1 MYKEKT
7 FCVGV
12 TLGVIIEQEGSFM
25 SRKTGFILANLHQ
38 GTGVQVWEYINQDSL
53 LPGDSSIFVFPGGR
67 LGYKKADEYL
77 RNSIYRFAIPE
88 NIDGAVVW
96 GSTLAGTATWK
107 EAESFVQMLSKTM
120 PVISMGIE
128 VEGVPSVNFDAYS
141 GTYRMVEH
149 MIKRH
154 GARKIAFLRGPENHE
169 SAQDRFQAYLD
180 ALRDNSIAFNPK
192 LVSSP
197 TAWGEGEA
205 AIKEIVEKNGMVP
218 SKDFSALVCPS
229 DLMNRMATI
238 YLEEKGYY
246 VPDDVATAG
255 FNDSPEAY
263 LSYVE
268 STTVRI
274 PFKEMV
280 ETSFSLIEDMEKDR
294 DGIFPNISLPSIPL
308 YRRSCGCE
316 DPFGSAEK
324 AQKTIKTWEDY
335 ETWIFNR
342 LTDKEAAK
350 VVIYLLKDM
359 FMEKIPVDSTNRR
372 HYEELCW
379 RYLKHGGTMKLF
391 FAIVKWAHILMNVSE
406 LSLEEMTLLHDIL
419 MEQAARVSAAKNISS
434 SLKNK
439 VFNALGA
446 DLLKV
451 LSFRD
456 LGSTLSKRVPELGIS
471 KAFIFLSDME
481 GGNRLVTG
489 FSEGKIWDES
499 QLFDSNKLYPEDMEN
514 EFERGVY
521 IVLPL
526 FYDSSVMGYMIV
538 KNDSCSSEMVE
549 NIRINTSATLQ
560 AISLYKIAC
569 IKSQKAEEAE
579 KQSSQFY
586 ATLAENLREP
596 LSAIKAMA
604 DCGDLDE
611 KILLA
616 LSTKAEHIL
625 QLSLSDKG
633 ELSIDMR
640 TTPSSFLLREIEDRG
655 ISVSSPPLLPALN
668 LDMGK
673 ICEIL
678 DYLTSEA
685 RVAGD
690 SLNMKIFLEEKA
702 FVLRTYGNI
711 FDVSAISYE
720 GPSMLL
726 CEKIMVLH
734 GGTFRFGKGELD
746 IVLPFPS
753 ISGLPSSSNGDKG
766 ILFISSDNDINPKDY
781 GFEKI
786 SWMKYEDVVQK
797 IGDIPSYSA
806 IAWNTEDESKSSNV
820 ALTVLRNHKETKDM
834 PFLCYGSKES
844 SSSLNTTVEGALLH
858 NDRAIFYSFGKF
870 PKTLDKLKD
879 FGTILEIKDPSE
891 LDESKSAAL
900 FIIQKIDPLV
910 VESIRR
916 KRKFSKT
923 PILVVKDKFSRDDAE
938 KLSPFP
944 EVLMVNT
951 SITESED
958 FITRVVSLIGGDELL
973 PPLTSVLVKR
983 AIAYL
988 NEYATHSVSR
998 WQIAA
1003 SVNISED
1010 YLTRIFRKEVGL
1022 SPWDYLNRFRIQIAS
1037 KLLLE
1042 TGASISE
1049 IASMTGFQ
1057 DQAYFCRVFR
1067 KVKGF
1072 PPGNIRSRNRI

>member
-1 MYKEKT
+1 MIKT
-7 FCVGV
+7 LCVEMILRFIIMVSGV
-12 TLGVIIEQEGSFM
+12 LM

-38 GTGVQVWEYINQDSL
+38 GTGVQVWKCINEESL

-77 RNSIYRFAIPE
+77 RNSIYKYATPE
-88 NIDGAVVW
+88 NIDGVVVW
-96 GSTLAGTATWK
+96 GSTLAGAATWK
-107 EAESFVQMLSKTM
+107 EAESFVQSLSKDM
-120 PVISMGIE
+120 PVVSMGIE

-154 GARKIAFLRGPENHE
+154 GAKKIAFLRGPENHE
-169 SAQDRFQAYLD
+169 SAEDRFQAYKD
-180 ALRDNSIAFNPK
+180 ALHDNALEYNPK

-197 TAWGEGEA
+197 TAWGEGDT

-218 SKDFSALVCPS
+218 AKDFTALVCPS

-238 YLEEKGYY
+238 YLEERGYL

-263 LSYVE
+263 LSSVE
-268 STTVRI
+268 STTVRM

-280 ETSFSLIEDMEKDR
+280 EASFSLIEDMEKDKE
-294 DGIFPNISLPSIPL
+294 GVFPNLLLPSIPL
-308 YRRSCGCE
+308 YRRSCGCT
-316 DPFGSAEK
+316 DPFGSADN
-324 AQKTIKTWEDY
+324 ARKTIKTWDDY
-335 ETWIFNR
+335 ESWINNR
-342 LTDKEAAK
+342 ISDKEAAR
-350 VVIYLLKDM
+350 VLIYILKDM
-359 FMEKIPVDSTNRR
+359 FMDMRLVDMENRR
-372 HYEELCW
+372 HYEEMCW

-391 FAIVKWAHILMNVSE
+391 FSVIKWARILFGVRE
-406 LSLEEMTLLHDIL
+406 LSLEEMDLLHDII
-419 MEQAARVSAAKNISS
+419 MEQSARVSASNNITFSIKS
-434 SLKNK
+434 KAY
-439 VFNALGA
+439 NALGA
-446 DLLKV
+446 DLLKALCFHDMGV
-451 LSFRD
+451 S
-456 LGSTLSKRVPELGIS
+456 LSKKLPDIGIS
-471 KAFIFLSDME
+471 KAFVFLSDIDGE
-481 GGNRLVTG
+481 NKLVTG
-489 FSEGKIWDES
+489 FSDSKIWDES
-499 QLFDSNKLYPEDMEN
+499 QPFSGNRLYPEELEA
-514 EFERGVY
+514 EFEKGVF

-526 FYDSSVMGYMIV
+526 FYDSSVVGYMIM
-538 KNDSCSSEMVE
+538 KNESCSSDMVE
-549 NIRINTSATLQ
+549 NIRNSTAATLQ
-560 AISLYKIAC
+560 AISLYEIAS

-579 KQSSQFY
+579 KQSSLFY
-586 ATLAENLREP
+586 ATLAEDLREP
-596 LSAIKAMA
+596 LGAIRAMA

-611 KILLA
+611 EILLA

-633 ELSIDMR
+633 ELSLDLRI
-640 TTPSSFLLREIEDRG
+640 TPCSFLVREIEDRG
-655 ISVSSPPLLPALN
+655 ISITSPSVLPALN

-673 ICEIL
+673 VCEIL

-690 SLNMKIFLEEKA
+690 SLNMEIIMEEKNL
-702 FVLRTYGNI
+702 VLRTFGTV
-711 FDVSAISYE
+711 FDVSAISDKD
-720 GPSMLL
+720 PSMLL

-734 GGTFRFGKGELD
+734 GGTFRFGKEKLD
-746 IVLPFPS
+746 IVFPFPS
-753 ISGLPSSSNGDKG
+753 ISGLPSSSCGDKG
-766 ILFISSDNDINPKDY
+766 VLFISSSEEIDPKAY
-781 GFEKI
+781 GFEKV
-786 SWMKYEDVVQK
+786 SWMGFDDVVQK
-797 IGDIPSYSA
+797 IGEIPSYSA
-806 IAWNTEDESKSSNV
+806 LAWNTEDESKSSNV
-820 ALTVLRNHKETKDM
+820 ALTVLRNHKETKVM

-844 SSSLNTTVEGALLH
+844 SSSLNTTVEGALLQ
-858 NDRAIFYSFGKF
+858 NERATFFSFGPF

-879 FGTILEIKDPSE
+879 FGNIVEIKDLSE
-891 LDESKSAAL
+891 LDESKTAAL
-900 FIIQKIDPLV
+900 FIMERIEPSAI
-910 VESIRR
+910 EAIRR

-923 PILVVKDKFSRDDAE
+923 PVLVVKEKFTKDDAE

-1072 PPGNIRSRNRI
+1072 PPGNIRSRSRM

>member
-1 MYKEKT
+1 MKT
-7 FCVGV
+7 LCVDII
-12 TLGVIIEQEGSFM
+12 LQVIIKIPGVFM
-25 SRKTGFILANLHQ
+25 SRRTGFILANLHQ
-38 GTGVQVWEYINQDSL
+38 GTGVQVWKCINEESL
-53 LPGDSSIFVFPGGR
+53 SAGDNSLFVFPGGR

-77 RNSIYRFAIPE
+77 RNSIYRFATPE
-88 NIDGAVVW
+88 NLDGAVVW

-107 EAESFVQMLSKTM
+107 EAESFVQTLSKRM
-120 PVISMGIE
+120 PVVSMGIGIE
-128 VEGVPSVNFDAYS
+128 DVPSVNFDAYS

-180 ALRDNSIAFNPK
+180 ALKDNSIAFNPK

-197 TAWGEGEA
+197 VAWGEGEA
-205 AIKEIVEKNGMVP
+205 AIKEIVEKNGMIP
-218 SKDFSALVCPS
+218 SKDFTALVCPS

-238 YLEEKGYY
+238 YLEEKGYF

-255 FNDSPEAY
+255 FNDTPEVH
-263 LSYVE
+263 LSTVE
-268 STTVRI
+268 STTVRM
-274 PFKEMV
+274 PLKEMV
-280 ETSFSLIEDMEKDR
+280 ESSFSLIDDMEKNK
-294 DGIFPNISLPSIPL
+294 DGVFPNISLPSVPI
-308 YRRSCGCE
+308 YRRSCGCT
-316 DPFGSAEK
+316 DPFGSADN
-324 AQKTIKTWEDY
+324 ARKTIKTWDDY
-335 ETWIFNR
+335 EAWINNR
-342 LTDKEAAK
+342 FSDKEAAK
-350 VVIYLLKDM
+350 VLIYILKDM
-359 FMEKIPVDSTNRR
+359 FLERRLVNSENRR
-372 HYEELCW
+372 HYEEMSW

-391 FAIVKWAHILMNVSE
+391 FSVIKWARILLGVRE
-406 LSLEEMTLLHDIL
+406 LPSEEMDLLHDII
-419 MEQAARVSAAKNISS
+419 MEQSARVTASNNMTSS
-434 SLKNK
+434 IKNK
-439 VFNALGA
+439 AYNALGA
-446 DLLKV
+446 ELVKA
-451 LSFRD
+451 LSFKD
-456 LGSTLSKRVPELGIS
+456 MGTALSSKLPEIGIS
-471 KAFIFLSDME
+471 KAFVFLSDVDGE
-481 GGNRLVTG
+481 SRLITG
-489 FSEGKIWDES
+489 FNESKVWEEGEPFS
-499 QLFDSNKLYPEDMEN
+499 GSMLYPEDMED
-514 EFERGVY
+514 EFDKGVFL
-521 IVLPL
+521 VLPL
-526 FYDSSVMGYMIV
+526 FYDSSVVGYMIM
-538 KNDSCSSEMVE
+538 KNESCPSEMVE
-549 NIRINTSATLQ
+549 NIRISTSATLQ
-560 AISLYKIAC
+560 AISLYEIAS

-579 KQSSQFY
+579 KQVSLFY

-596 LSAIKAMA
+596 LNAIRAMA

-611 KILLA
+611 EILLA

-633 ELSIDMR
+633 ELNVDLR
-640 TTPSSFLLREIEDRG
+640 NTPCSFLLREIEDRG
-655 ISVSSPPLLPALN
+655 ISITSPSLLPALN

-673 ICEIL
+673 VCEIL
-678 DYLTSEA
+678 DYLTSSA

-690 SLNMKIFLEEKA
+690 SLNMEIIVEEKHLI
-702 FVLRTYGNI
+702 LRTFGTI
-711 FDVSAISYE
+711 FDVSAISDKD
-720 GPSMLL
+720 PSMLL

-734 GGTFRFGKGELD
+734 GGTFRFGKEKLD
-746 IVLPFPS
+746 IVFPFPS
-753 ISGLPSSSNGDKG
+753 LSGLPSSSSGDKG
-766 ILFISSDNDINPKDY
+766 VLFISSDENIVPHLF
-781 GFEKI
+781 GFEKVTR
-786 SWMKYEDVVQK
+786 MGFEEVVQK
-797 IGDIPSYSA
+797 IGEIPSYSA
-806 IAWNTEDESKSSNV
+806 LAWNTEDESKSSNV
-820 ALTVLRNHKETKDM
+820 ALTILRNHKETKVM

-844 SSSLNTTVEGALLH
+844 STSLNTTVESALLQ
-858 NDRAIFYSFGKF
+858 NDRATFYSFGSF
-870 PKTLDKLKD
+870 PKTLDKLRD
-879 FGTILEIKDPSE
+879 FGMIVEIKDVQE
-891 LDESKSAAL
+891 LDESQSAAL
-900 FIIQKIDPLV
+900 FIMQKVDPSTI
-910 VESIRR
+910 EAIRR
-916 KRKFSKT
+916 KIRFSKT
-923 PILVVKDKFSRDDAE
+923 PLLVVKDKFTKDDAE

-1072 PPGNIRSRNRI
+1072 PPGNIRSRSRS

>member
-1 MYKEKT
+1 M
-7 FCVGV
+7 
-12 TLGVIIEQEGSFM
+12 
-25 SRKTGFILANLHQ
+25 
-38 GTGVQVWEYINQDSL
+38 
-53 LPGDSSIFVFPGGR
+53 
-67 LGYKKADEYL
+67 
-77 RNSIYRFAIPE
+77 
-88 NIDGAVVW
+88 VW

-391 FAIVKWAHILMNVSE
+391 FAIVKWAHILMDVSE

-456 LGSTLSKRVPELGIS
+456 LGSTLSK
-471 KAFIFLSDME
+471 
-481 GGNRLVTG
+481 
-489 FSEGKIWDES
+489 
-499 QLFDSNKLYPEDMEN
+499 
-514 EFERGVY
+514 
-521 IVLPL
+521 
-526 FYDSSVMGYMIV
+526 
-538 KNDSCSSEMVE
+538 
-549 NIRINTSATLQ
+549 
-560 AISLYKIAC
+560 
-569 IKSQKAEEAE
+569 
-579 KQSSQFY
+579 
-586 ATLAENLREP
+586 
-596 LSAIKAMA
+596 
-604 DCGDLDE
+604 
-611 KILLA
+611 
-616 LSTKAEHIL
+616 
-625 QLSLSDKG
+625 
-633 ELSIDMR
+633 
-640 TTPSSFLLREIEDRG
+640 
-655 ISVSSPPLLPALN
+655 
-668 LDMGK
+668 
-673 ICEIL
+673 
-678 DYLTSEA
+678 
-685 RVAGD
+685 
-690 SLNMKIFLEEKA
+690 
-702 FVLRTYGNI
+702 
-711 FDVSAISYE
+711 
-720 GPSMLL
+720 
-726 CEKIMVLH
+726 
-734 GGTFRFGKGELD
+734 
-746 IVLPFPS
+746 
-753 ISGLPSSSNGDKG
+753 
-766 ILFISSDNDINPKDY
+766 
-781 GFEKI
+781 
-786 SWMKYEDVVQK
+786 
-797 IGDIPSYSA
+797 
-806 IAWNTEDESKSSNV
+806 
-820 ALTVLRNHKETKDM
+820 
-834 PFLCYGSKES
+834 
-844 SSSLNTTVEGALLH
+844 
-858 NDRAIFYSFGKF
+858 
-870 PKTLDKLKD
+870 
-879 FGTILEIKDPSE
+879 
-891 LDESKSAAL
+891 
-900 FIIQKIDPLV
+900 
-910 VESIRR
+910 
-916 KRKFSKT
+916 
-923 PILVVKDKFSRDDAE
+923 
-938 KLSPFP
+938 
-944 EVLMVNT
+944 
-951 SITESED
+951 
-958 FITRVVSLIGGDELL
+958 
-973 PPLTSVLVKR
+973 
-983 AIAYL
+983 
-988 NEYATHSVSR
+988 
-998 WQIAA
+998 
-1003 SVNISED
+1003 
-1010 YLTRIFRKEVGL
+1010 
-1022 SPWDYLNRFRIQIAS
+1022 
-1037 KLLLE
+1037 
-1042 TGASISE
+1042 
-1049 IASMTGFQ
+1049 
-1057 DQAYFCRVFR
+1057 
-1067 KVKGF
+1067 
-1072 PPGNIRSRNRI
+1072 

>member
-1 MYKEKT
+1 MNIS
-7 FCVGV
+7 GV
-12 TLGVIIEQEGSFM
+12 SM

-38 GTGVQVWEYINQDSL
+38 GTGVQVWECINEESL
-53 LPGDSSIFVFPGGR
+53 APGDDSIFVFPGGR

-77 RNSIYRFAIPE
+77 RNTIYRFASPD

-107 EAESFVQMLSKTM
+107 EAESFVQSLAKEM
-120 PVISMGIE
+120 PVVSMGIE
-128 VEGVPSVNFDAYS
+128 VDGVPSVNFDAYS

-180 ALRDNSIAFNPK
+180 ALRDNSITYNPK

-218 SKDFSALVCPS
+218 TKDFTALVCPS
-229 DLMNRMATI
+229 DLMNRMASI
-238 YLEEKGYY
+238 YLEEKGYII
-246 VPDDVATAG
+246 PGDIATAG

-263 LSYVE
+263 LTSIE
-268 STTVRI
+268 STTVRM

-280 ETSFSLIEDMEKDR
+280 EASFSLIGDMEKDR
-294 DGIFPNISLPSIPL
+294 NGVFPNISLPSVPL
-308 YRRSCGCE
+308 YRRSCGCT
-316 DPFGSAEK
+316 DPFGSAEN
-324 AQKTIKTWEDY
+324 ARKTIKTWNDY
-335 ETWIFNR
+335 ETWINKRFS
-342 LTDKEAAK
+342 DKEAAK
-350 VVIYLLKDM
+350 VMLYILKGM
-359 FMEKIPVDSTNRR
+359 FVEMRLVDADNRR
-372 HYEELCW
+372 YYEEMCW

-391 FAIVKWAHILMNVSE
+391 FSLIKWARILLGVRDIPS
-406 LSLEEMTLLHDIL
+406 EEMDLLQDII
-419 MEQAARVSAAKNISS
+419 MEQSARVQASNNISS
-434 SLKNK
+434 SIKNK
-439 VFNALGA
+439 AYNALGA
-446 DLLKV
+446 ELVKA
-451 LSFRD
+451 LSFKD
-456 LGSTLSKRVPELGIS
+456 MGLALSKKLPDIGIS
-471 KAFIFLSDME
+471 KAFVFLSDVDGE
-481 GGNRLVTG
+481 SRLVTG
-489 FSEGKIWDES
+489 FSDSNIWDEGEI
-499 QLFDSNKLYPEDMEN
+499 FTGNRMYPENMED
-514 EFERGVY
+514 EFDKGVF

-526 FYDSSVMGYMIV
+526 YYDSSVIGYMIM
-538 KNDSCSSEMVE
+538 KNESCTSEMVE
-549 NIRINTSATLQ
+549 NIRISTSATLQ
-560 AISLYKIAC
+560 AISLYEIAS

-579 KQSSQFY
+579 KQVSLFY

-596 LSAIKAMA
+596 LSAIRAMA

-611 KILLA
+611 EILLA

-633 ELSIDMR
+633 ELNVDLRI
-640 TTPSSFLLREIEDRG
+640 TPCSFLLREIEDRG
-655 ISVSSPPLLPALN
+655 ISITSPSLLPSLN

-673 ICEIL
+673 VCEIL
-678 DYLTSEA
+678 DYLTSVA

-690 SLNMKIFLEEKA
+690 SLNMEIIVEEKNLI
-702 FVLRTYGNI
+702 LRTFGTI
-711 FDVSAISYE
+711 FDVSAVSDKD
-720 GPSMLL
+720 PSMLL

-734 GGTFRFGKGELD
+734 GGTFRFGKEKLD
-746 IVLPFPS
+746 IVFPFPS
-753 ISGLPSSSNGDKG
+753 ISGLPSSSFGDKG
-766 ILFISSDNDINPKDY
+766 VLFISSNESINPHLF
-781 GFEKI
+781 GFERVTR
-786 SWMKYEDVVQK
+786 MGFDEVVQK
-797 IGDIPSYSA
+797 IGEIPSYSA
-806 IAWNTEDESKSSNV
+806 LAWNTEDESKSSTV
-820 ALTVLRNHKETKDM
+820 ALTILRNHKETKVM
-834 PFLCYGSKES
+834 PFLCYESKES
-844 SSSLNTTVEGALLH
+844 SSSLNTTVESALLQ
-858 NDRAIFYSFGKF
+858 NDRATFYSFGSF
-870 PKTLDKLKD
+870 PKTLDKLRD
-879 FGTILEIKDPSE
+879 FGTIVEIKDVQE
-891 LDESKSAAL
+891 LDESQSAAL
-900 FIIQKIDPLV
+900 FIMQKVDPYI
-910 VESIRR
+910 VEAIRR
-916 KRKFSKT
+916 KLRFSKT
-923 PILVVKDKFSRDDAE
+923 PVLVVKDKFSKDDAE

-1049 IASMTGFQ
+1049 IASLTGFQ

-1072 PPGNIRSRNRI
+1072 PPGNIRSRSRS